1 MSFFFSKF
9 DRDVLSVFKKLRRT
23 FEVFAQSVG
32 WLHIGINLLLIVF
45 VFSALL
51 RASTKKT

>member
-32 WLHIGINLLLIVF
+32 YISGINLLLIVF
-45 VFSALL
+45 VFSASL

>member
-32 WLHIGINLLLIVF
+32 YI
-45 VFSALL
+45 SALIYY
-51 RASTKKT
+51 